1 VAVPGNAIVVEGD
14 IVTMD
19 PARPRARAM
28 AVRDGRIVAVGSVAE
43 AQAAAGAGH
52 ASIRYGQGCVVPG
65 LIDTHNHMQ
74 WTGIQ
79 SRVVDLAS
87 ARSIGDI
94 QQAIRAYAARNPQ
107 VRWITSGSGWH
118 VVNLAEQRYP
128 TRQELDAACADRPIY
143 LPRVGHAAVA
153 NTLALQLAGITAQT
167 PDPAGGRIE
176 RDAAGTPNGV
186 LLEAPAFE
194 PVARLVPPPSRE
206 DQEGALRDIQKVYH
220 AAGLTGIVDP
230 GLTPEMFAIYQNL
243 WARGE
248 LTVRSVLMP
257 LADSSL
263 PLQENLAR
271 IRQFGLRTGFG
282 DARMKLGAVK
292 LFLDG
297 GASLGTAL
305 MREPYPDER
314 CNCGIQVTPTEDFRT
329 IATACARNGWSLG
342 VHTVGGRAI
351 DLALDVFEEIDR
363 EIPLKPLRFSLIHA
377 YLWPEERNIRQARK
391 MGITI
396 ATQCSM
402 QYTFGPQLVERFGT
416 VMMALA
422 TPVRSWLEGGV
433 VVGGGS
439 DSPVTPYAPLL
450 GLWQARTRRIAGT
463 DEPVGRLQAVSGEQ
477 ALAMYT
483 RDAAFVAFSEHE
495 RGVLRPGLLADWTVL
510 SEDPLTCEPEALQHA
525 RVLATAVG
533 GEVVHEA

>member
-1 VAVPGNAIVVEGD
+1 VAATGKAIVVEGD
-14 IVTMD
+14 ILTMD

-28 AVRDGRIVAVGSVAE
+28 AVRDGRILAVGSVEE
-43 AQAAAGAGH
+43 AQAAAGAGCQ
-52 ASIRYGQGCVVPG
+52 SVRYPSGTVVPG

-79 SRVVDLAS
+79 SRLVDLAGTRCI
-87 ARSIGDI
+87 ADI
-94 QQAIRAYAARNPQ
+94 QEAIRAYAAKNPQ
-107 VRWITSGSGWH
+107 APWITSGSGWH
-118 VVNLAEQRYP
+118 VVNLKEKRYP
-128 TRQELDAACADRPIY
+128 TRQELDAACAERPVY

-153 NTLALQLAGITAQT
+153 NTRALELAGIGAGT
-167 PDPAGGRIE
+167 PDPQGGRIE
-176 RDAAGTPNGV
+176 RDADGTPNGV
-186 LLEAPAFE
+186 LLEPPAFE
-194 PVARLVPPPSRE
+194 PVARLVPPLGLAE
-206 DQEGALRDIQKVYH
+206 QEGALREIQKAYH

-230 GLTPEMFAIYQNL
+230 GLTPEMFRIYQNL

-263 PLQENLAR
+263 PVEENLAR
-271 IRQFGLRTGFG
+271 IRQFGVRTGFG

-297 GASLGTAL
+297 GASLGTSL

-314 CNCGIQVTPTEDFRT
+314 CNCGIQVTPTEDFRAV
-329 IATACARNGWSLG
+329 ATACARNGWSLG

-351 DLALDVFEEIDR
+351 DIALDVFEEVNR
-363 EIPLKPLRFSLIHA
+363 EIPLQPLRFSLIHA
-377 YLWPEERNIRQARK
+377 YLWPEERNIRQARR
-391 MGITI
+391 MGITV

-402 QYTFGPQLVERFGT
+402 QYTFGPLLVQRFGT
-416 VMMALA
+416 AMMATA
-422 TPVRSWLEGGV
+422 TPVRSWLDGGV

-463 DEPVGRLQAVSGEQ
+463 EEPVGRLQAVSGEE

-483 RDAAFVAFSEHE
+483 RDAAYVAFSEHE

-510 SEDPLTCEPEALQHA
+510 SVDPVACEAEALQHA
-525 RVLATAVG
+525 SVLATAVG